1 MRAAHAGCPLRRVAW
16 VLPHPWGRAPLL
28 LALGASPVSGSWRP
42 VSMPPSGRM
51 LAPYWG
57 SEHSS
62 ADRRFLWANPA
73 LPMSRSCRTVI
84 HSRGPGAY
92 GYIPCLSGL
101 RAVRLGGD
109 PRDSTVVSRWDRR
122 RPKTI
127 GENLRRCQGGWLGGG
142 SPKGEPPNHLDIGVK
157 SDPPP
162 RHSFAVLTR
171 DALRGLRPLARGSA
185 ELVLLARGS

>member
-1 MRAAHAGCPLRRVAW
+1 MLAARCDGWHGCFRIRGGERPCCWLSALHPSRDRGAPYSCRRLAAC
-16 VLPHPWGRAPLL
+16 LPRTGAANTRQRTLAYLRAPPNRQGSNPDAIGP
-28 LALGASPVSGSWRP
+28 LAEA
-42 VSMPPSGRM
+42 
-51 LAPYWG
+51 
-57 SEHSS
+57 E
-62 ADRRFLWANPA
+62 
-73 LPMSRSCRTVI
+73 
-84 HSRGPGAY
+84 GPGAY
-92 GYIPCLSGL
+92 GYLPCLSGL
-101 RAVRLGGD
+101 GAVRLGGD

-171 DALRGLRPLARGSA
+171 DALRGLRPLA
-185 ELVLLARGS
+185 